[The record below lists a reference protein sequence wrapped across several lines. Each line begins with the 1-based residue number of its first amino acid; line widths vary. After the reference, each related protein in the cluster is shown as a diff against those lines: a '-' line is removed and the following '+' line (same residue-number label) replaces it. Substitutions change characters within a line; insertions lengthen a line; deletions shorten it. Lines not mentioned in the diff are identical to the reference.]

1 MPGIPSPDTVPAD
14 RFTTDADHPGG
25 REERAKPGGLLFD
38 LSGIDLTGRSADRAH
53 IERWNPHRGR
63 MSFLDAIVWEHPTLH
78 RGVAVRRVRE
88 DEFWV
93 EGHFPGKPMLPGVLM
108 IETGAQLACY
118 LYISRKNEHSLV
130 AFLRIESA
138 AFRSSVKPGD
148 DFFVLCDAIKVGRRS
163 FLCDIQGMVEGRV
176 SFDARIS
183 GMMIDPVQE
192 AEPPVR

>member
-1 MPGIPSPDTVPAD
+1 MSQSEVWA
-14 RFTTDADHPGG
+14 GG
-25 REERAKPGGLLFD
+25 ASKAPRATGGGLLFD
-38 LSGIDLTGRSADRAH
+38 LAELDLSARVHGREH
-53 IERWNPHRGR
+53 IEEWNPHRGN
-63 MSFLDAIVWEHPTLH
+63 MSLLDAIVWEHPTLH
-78 RGVAVRRVRE
+78 RGVAVRRVRD

-93 EGHFPGKPMLPGVLM
+93 QGHFPGKPMLPGVMM

-163 FLCDIQGMVEGRV
+163 FLCDIQGMVENRV
-176 SFDARIS
+176 AFDARIS
-183 GMMIDPVQE
+183 GMMIDTVPS
-192 AEPPVR
+192 A